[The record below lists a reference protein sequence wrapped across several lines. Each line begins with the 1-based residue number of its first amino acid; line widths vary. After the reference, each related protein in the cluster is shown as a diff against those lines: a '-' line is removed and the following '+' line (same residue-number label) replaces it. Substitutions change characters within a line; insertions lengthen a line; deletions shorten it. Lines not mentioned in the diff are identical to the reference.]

1 MINKVLSSL
10 YSWIL
15 IVVLVI
21 VVITA
26 NSFYVVDTLDDL
38 SALEA
43 KLFSTNRII
52 GAVNKLHV
60 ALLRAESGQRG
71 YLLTEDE
78 AYLNEYT
85 QTLNTFAA
93 LADEVEVSVFASDSP
108 EQSKR
113 VNDLLALT
121 KEKINRMV
129 EVVELARENNKS
141 EALSLLKSDRGLE
154 LYNQFEK
161 IFEEVDSSERN
172 IQGTHLANL
181 MKLRRDSVNTLII
194 SSATTLLLIVTI
206 FLLLKINTR
215 ENEKH
220 QAELEAI
227 NEELEAKIEER
238 TQELSVYSDEL
249 ARSNRELED
258 FAFVASHDLQ
268 EPLRK
273 IRAFGN
279 RIESGYG
286 DVIDERGKDFLA
298 RMLNAA
304 ERMSMLISDLLSFSR
319 VSTRGK
325 DFSEVELNSVLNSV
339 LSDLEIAI
347 EEKSA
352 EITVSDMPK
361 IRGDKSQLEQLFLN
375 LLSNALKFQPA
386 DIVPKVQVNCAKL
399 DPDSDSVELENI
411 LKSDEYQWIKIT
423 VEDNGIGFDQTF
435 SEKIFAPFQRL
446 HGRSE
451 YKGTGIGLAV
461 CRRIVERHNG
471 TIAAS
476 SEPGNGAK
484 FEIILPLDSEP
495 FGSNNDNGD
504 PSHDA

>member
-1 MINKVLSSL
+1 M
-10 YSWIL
+10 
-15 IVVLVI
+15 VVLVI
-21 VVITA
+21 AIITA
-26 NSFYVVDTLDDL
+26 NSFYVVNTLDDL

-52 GAVNKLHV
+52 SAVNKLHV
-60 ALLRAESGQRG
+60 VLLRAESGQRG
-71 YLLTEDE
+71 YLLTGDE
-78 AYLNEYT
+78 AYLMEYT
-85 QTLNTFAA
+85 ETLNTFSSVAEE
-93 LADEVEVSVFASDSP
+93 LEVSAFASETP
-108 EQSKR
+108 EQ
-113 VNDLLALT
+113 NDRISNLLVLT
-121 KEKINRMV
+121 RQKINSMV
-129 EVVELARENNKS
+129 EIVELARSNQR
-141 EALSLLKSDRGLE
+141 AQAIDLLRSDRGLR
-154 LYNQFEK
+154 LYNEFESV
-161 IFEEVDSSERN
+161 FEEVDSSERD
-172 IQGTHLANL
+172 IQGTHLASL

-206 FLLLKINTR
+206 FLLLKVNAR

-220 QAELEAI
+220 QSDLEGI
-227 NEELEAKIEER
+227 NEELEAKIAAR

-325 DFSEVELNSVLNSV
+325 DFVDVELNAIFSGVLG
-339 LSDLEIAI
+339 DLEIAI

-352 EITVSDMPK
+352 QVNVADMPSM
-361 IRGDKSQLEQLFLN
+361 RGDKSQLEQLFLN
-375 LLSNALKFQPA
+375 LISNALKFQPVDVTPII
-386 DIVPKVQVNCAKL
+386 DISCKDL
-399 DPDSDSVELENI
+399 TSDEQSTL
-411 LKSDEYQWIKIT
+411 LKADEYQWIKIT
-423 VEDNGIGFDQTF
+423 VSDNGIGFEQSF
-435 SEKIFAPFQRL
+435 AEKIFAPFQRL

-471 TIAAS
+471 TIAAT
-476 SEPGNGAK
+476 SEPGKGAK
-484 FEIILPLDSEP
+484 FDIILPLDSEP
-495 FGSNNDNGD
+495 FGSDNENGE

>member
-1 MINKVLSSL
+1 MINKILSSV

-15 IVVLVI
+15 MVVMVI
-21 VVITA
+21 GIITA

-52 GAVNKLHV
+52 SAVNKLHV
-60 ALLRAESGQRG
+60 VLLRAESGQRG
-71 YLLTEDE
+71 YLLTGDE
-78 AYLNEYT
+78 AYLMEYT
-85 QTLNTFAA
+85 ETLNTFSSIAE
-93 LADEVEVSVFASDSP
+93 EVEVSAFASDTP
-108 EQSKR
+108 EQ
-113 VNDLLALT
+113 NDRISELLVLT
-121 KEKINRMV
+121 KQKINSMV
-129 EVVELARENNKS
+129 EIVELARSDERDQAIK
-141 EALSLLKSDRGLE
+141 LLRSDRGLR
-154 LYNQFEK
+154 LYNKFER
-161 IFEEVDSSERN
+161 IFEEVDSSERD
-172 IQGTHLANL
+172 IQGTHLASL

-194 SSATTLLLIVTI
+194 SSTTTLLLIVTI
-206 FLLLKINTR
+206 FLLLKVNAR

-220 QAELEAI
+220 QSELEGI
-227 NEELEAKIEER
+227 NEELEAKIAAR

-286 DVIDERGKDFLA
+286 DVIDERGRDFLA

-325 DFSEVELNSVLNSV
+325 EFTDVELNTIFSGVLG
-339 LSDLEIAI
+339 DLEIAI

-352 EITVSDMPK
+352 QINVADMPRM
-361 IRGDKSQLEQLFLN
+361 RGDKSQLEQLFLN
-375 LLSNALKFQPA
+375 LISNALKFQPVDVA
-386 DIVPKVQVNCAKL
+386 PII
-399 DPDSDSVELENI
+399 NI
-411 LKSDEYQWIKIT
+411 QCQDLTNEEQSTLLKSEEYQWIKIT
-423 VEDNGIGFDQTF
+423 VTDNGIGFEQSF
-435 SEKIFAPFQRL
+435 AEKIFAPFQRL

-471 TIAAS
+471 TIAAT
-476 SEPGNGAK
+476 SEPGKGAK
-484 FEIILPLDSEP
+484 FDIILPLDSEP
-495 FGSNNDNGD
+495 FGSDNDNGES
-504 PSHDA
+504 SHDA